1 MSTPPNMQQF
11 GQQPYIAGQH
21 QQQVK
26 AAVQGGIGQMAS
38 TFYHQ
43 RVSQYL
49 ESLDGS
55 VDKEKLR
62 QFAKDALAAGK
73 CYFEGIGAIE
83 QEPSDGSS

>member
-1 MSTPPNMQQF
+1 MNTPPNMPQF

-21 QQQVK
+21 HEQVK
-26 AAVQGGIGQMAS
+26 AAVQGGIGQMAM

-49 ESLDGS
+49 DSLDGP
-55 VDKEKLR
+55 VDKDKLR
-62 QFAKDALAAGK
+62 QFARDALAAGK

-83 QEPSDGSS
+83 QEESE